1 MAPARARKRVLRTTT
16 PNEGHFAAIYPPGS
30 KEFFQE
36 ARANEFMGS
45 LLCFAV
51 PIDTAKWVVPELLRD
66 GRVVRGYLGFA
77 GQTQP
82 IDRQL
87 GRRLGLAVPAGVLIA
102 SLAESVDAD
111 MIVAEGNNG
120 GELVRSVLR
129 AAAPH
134 LSVKLVYAS
143 HGKRIRAEPIA
154 LRYAQGHVRHA
165 ASFPALEDEMC
176 SFGAD
181 DFKQSPDR
189 VDALVWALTDLL
201 CAGDGPRARL
211 L

>member
-102 SLAESVDAD
+102 SFAES
-111 MIVAEGNNG
+111 GP
-120 GELVRSVLR
+120 
-129 AAAPH
+129 AAAAGLRPGD
-134 LSVKLVYAS
+134 LILAIDGEPKPSVD
-143 HGKRIRAEPIA
+143 
-154 LRYAQGHVRHA
+154 
-165 ASFPALEDEMC
+165 DEHTLL
-176 SFGAD
+176 D
-181 DFKQSPDR
+181 RQSIGR
-189 VDALVWALTDLL
+189 SSTLKVFREGSLL
-201 CAGDGPRARL
+201 DTQVTVARQA
-211 L
+211 